1 MTAKTP
7 EQLNYSKPLDVHTWS
22 NYPEVNEF
30 VNKLWDQFLA
40 DKFIDSIRKGKRPLT
55 SIKQQFKVLL
65 LDLFVTW
72 KTDPELL
79 IGVAMSKSSY
89 KTNSRY
95 NALHISQKMIELVNA
110 LVEMELIEK
119 HTGSELAKRVTRIWP
134 TQKLIDHFN
143 NTNFSL
149 LQINTHQ
156 DQEVIILNKGD
167 FESVDEETGEIT
179 TVSRQAKPIEYSDED
194 FEDIP
199 KMREE
204 INKYNELLRTSFID
218 IGHLE
223 EPIIIQKYWD
233 RIKRRWSERRVQVN
247 HQNKF
252 VRRVFYRS
260 SWTLGGRVHGG
271 FWQQIKEERTNI
283 LINDFRTVE
292 QDYSGLHINIAYG
305 LEGLDPLE
313 EDPYTV
319 EPVFNVTTQEQRE
332 WVKSLSLMVINA
344 KDELSAI
351 QAFRAAQPTGSLS
364 KTFTNNQIKLLIDAF
379 KEKHHH
385 IRDYICS
392 DQGVSFMNLDGKITS
407 RVINHFTNKR
417 EPILSIH
424 DSYICREQF
433 TDELNTVM
441 NEVIN
446 ELLHGYKINIKAN
459 KEVEDLSSITD
470 NGVINVSDLEDFYFN
485 RPEDT
490 KTCEGYEARW
500 EHHKEWLHTM
510 ENPLYFRL

>member
-1 MTAKTP
+1 M
-7 EQLNYSKPLDVHTWS
+7 
-22 NYPEVNEF
+22 
-30 VNKLWDQFLA
+30 
-40 DKFIDSIRKGKRPLT
+40 
-55 SIKQQFKVLL
+55 
-65 LDLFVTW
+65 
-72 KTDPELL
+72 
-79 IGVAMSKSSY
+79 
-89 KTNSRY
+89 
-95 NALHISQKMIELVNA
+95 
-110 LVEMELIEK
+110 
-119 HTGSELAKRVTRIWP
+119 
-134 TQKLIDHFN
+134 
-143 NTNFSL
+143 
-149 LQINTHQ
+149 
-156 DQEVIILNKGD
+156 
-167 FESVDEETGEIT
+167 
-179 TVSRQAKPIEYSDED
+179 SRQAKPVEYDDED

-204 INKYNELLRTSFID
+204 INEYNELLRTSFID

-233 RIKRRWSERRVQVN
+233 RTKRRWNERRVQVN
-247 HQNKF
+247 HHNKF
-252 VRRVFYRS
+252 VRRVFYRG

-351 QAFRAAQPTGSLS
+351 QAFRAAQPTGSFS

-385 IRDYICS
+385 IKDYICS

-424 DSYICREQF
+424 DSY
-433 TDELNTVM
+433 TVSYTH
-441 NEVIN
+441 
-446 ELLHGYKINIKAN
+446 LTL
-459 KEVEDLSSITD
+459 
-470 NGVINVSDLEDFYFN
+470 
-485 RPEDT
+485 PT
-490 KTCEGYEARW
+490 KRIV
-500 EHHKEWLHTM
+500 
-510 ENPLYFRL
+510 